1 MAINKMASMRE
12 KVSEHLGKKAYR
24 PLRVLSSKYFW
35 RQKYWE
41 LLKSLPERD
50 LTVDTDHGRLS
61 FSSRDKFIGRSLYTA
76 GSYGYSD
83 IFRAID
89 ILKSQGKL
97 SDANQGYL
105 IDIGA
110 NVGTVCIPLVLERV
124 FKRALAFE
132 PEPRN
137 FGYLTQNIKQNGL
150 ADNVQAFQIALS
162 STKGE
167 LELELCLDNY
177 GDHRIRVSG
186 TPSSQ
191 YNQLDESA
199 RSVIKVP
206 VETLDQTIESLN
218 LKPEQIELLWMD
230 VQGHEGHIF
239 QGAES
244 LIAAGVP
251 VVFELWPY
259 GLRSAGVKLDWF
271 IEFVS
276 THFTHLWDLGAE
288 EPEGKPASDIRK
300 MFEVLSSDNASAQTD
315 VLVF

>member
-1 MAINKMASMRE
+1 MASLRE
-12 KVSEHLGKKAYR
+12 KVSDHLGKKAYR
-24 PLRVLSSKYFW
+24 PLRVLSSKHFW
-35 RQKYWE
+35 RQKYWAF
-41 LLKSLPERD
+41 LKSRPERD

-61 FSSRDKFIGRSLYTA
+61 FSSKDKFIGRSLYTA

-97 SDANQGYL
+97 SAANQGYL
-105 IDIGA
+105 VDIGA
-110 NVGTVCIPLVLERV
+110 NVGTVCIPLVLQGV

-137 FGYLTQNIKQNGL
+137 FGYLKQNIKQNGL
-150 ADNVQAFQIALS
+150 FDRIQAFQVALS
-162 STKGE
+162 SASGE
-167 LELELCLDNY
+167 LALELCADNY
-177 GDHRIRVSG
+177 GDHRIRMSG
-186 TPSSQ
+186 TPSSH

-206 VETLDQTIESLN
+206 VQTLDQTIQSLDI
-218 LKPEQIELLWMD
+218 KPEQIGLLWMD

-239 QGAES
+239 QGAGS
-244 LIAAGVP
+244 LIASDVP

-259 GLRSAGVKLDWF
+259 GLRSAGLQLDWF

-276 THFTHLWDLGAE
+276 THFTHLWDLGADK
-288 EPEGKPASDIRK
+288 PEAKPASDIRR
-300 MFEVLSSDNASAQTD
+300 MFEILSSDNARAQTD

>member
-1 MAINKMASMRE
+1 MASWSE
-12 KVSEHLGKKAYR
+12 KVSDHLGKKAYR
-24 PLRVLSSKYFW
+24 PFRVLSSKHFW
-35 RQKYWE
+35 RQKYWR
-41 LLKSLPERD
+41 LLNALPEKD

-61 FSSRDKFIGRSLYTA
+61 FSSKDKFIGRSLYTA

-97 SDANQGYL
+97 TDANQGYL

-124 FKRALAFE
+124 FERALAFE

-150 ADNVQAFQIALS
+150 FDRVQAFQVALS
-162 STKGE
+162 SASGE
-167 LELELCLDNY
+167 LGLELCADNY
-177 GDHRIRVSG
+177 GDHRIRISG

-191 YNQLDESA
+191 YNQLDEIA

-206 VETLDQTIESLN
+206 VQTLDQTIQSLDI
-218 LKPEQIELLWMD
+218 KPEQIELLWMD

-244 LIAAGVP
+244 LIATGVP

-259 GLRSAGVKLDWF
+259 GLRSAGLKLDWF

-276 THFTHLWDLGAE
+276 THFSHLWDLGADK
-288 EPEGKPASDIRK
+288 PEGKPASDIRQ
-300 MFEVLSSDNASAQTD
+300 MFETLSSNNASAQTD